1 MNNVRSAA
9 LYSMISLFLGLREND
24 LVDEEEY
31 YHADATVE
39 YCSANVVN
47 KCRNELAGN
56 SNPDAV
62 DGVNDACDNN
72 ECHYIPCNLL
82 AWLIVVTEYKK
93 LLDWEVNAL
102 TNYHSDHI
110 SYKVCKTAMSLIISK
125 DVPLKGL
132 SK

>member
-1 MNNVRSAA
+1 MYNVRSAA

-39 YCSANVVN
+39 YCGANVVN

-62 DGVNDACDNN
+62 N
-72 ECHYIPCNLL
+72 
-82 AWLIVVTEYKK
+82 
-93 LLDWEVNAL
+93 
-102 TNYHSDHI
+102 
-110 SYKVCKTAMSLIISK
+110 
-125 DVPLKGL
+125 
-132 SK
+132 